1 MALWPNGR
9 HMTRSTYKG
18 FGVAPGLDARIKG
31 LGDRMNRFVNASFA
45 RTASTPDGYDMK
57 GTVPAIRA
65 GSMAS
70 LRTIATLS
78 EGPSN
83 LLQGGPMEGAGA
95 VATLTGESNVSL
107 VVGMEGT
114 ATVASLTGDNLVLK
128 LTIGLDGSGSISLTG
143 DNCNLALIVPFE
155 GIGSVA
161 QFTGTSDLRGRL
173 SLAGEWTPFTDLSPE
188 GLANAV
194 WQHLIGGTEAQALL
208 AAAGAAG
215 DPLLGVVEDGKTMRE
230 VLRIMAAVLA
240 GKVGGAGTGTETF
253 KGLDG
258 TTDRVISTV
267 DTNGNRTAV
276 TVDGT

>member
-1 MALWPNGR
+1 
-9 HMTRSTYKG
+9 MTRSTYKG
-18 FGVAPGLDARIKG
+18 FGVAPGLDASIKAR
-31 LGDRMNRFVNASFA
+31 GDRMNRFVNASFA

-57 GTVPAIRA
+57 GSVPPITA
-65 GSMAS
+65 GSMAT
-70 LRTIATLS
+70 LRPVAS
-78 EGPSN
+78 FAGSAS
-83 LLQGGPMEGAGA
+83 LLQGGPMEGTAGV
-95 VATLTGESNVSL
+95 VAMTGDGNVSL

-128 LTIGLDGSGSISLTG
+128 LTIGLGGSGSISLTG
-143 DNCNLALIVPFE
+143 NGNNLAMIVPFE

-161 QFTGTSDLRGRL
+161 QFAGTSDLRGRL

-194 WQHLIGGTEAQALL
+194 WQHLIGGTEAQDLL

-240 GKVGGAGTGTETF
+240 GKVSGAGTGTETF
-253 KGLDG
+253 VGLDG
-258 TTDRVISTV
+258 ATDRVVSTV
-267 DTNGNRTAV
+267 DASGNRTTV
-276 TVDGT
+276 VVDGT

>member
-1 MALWPNGR
+1 
-9 HMTRSTYKG
+9 MTRSTYKG
-18 FGVAPGLDARIKG
+18 YGVAPGLDASIKAR
-31 LGDRMNRFVNASFA
+31 GDRMNRFVSASFA

-65 GSMAS
+65 GSMSA
-70 LRTIATLS
+70 LRTITTLA

-83 LLQGGPMEGAGA
+83 LLQGGPMEGTGV
-95 VATLTGESNVSL
+95 VAELTGAGNVSL

-114 ATVASLTGDNLVLK
+114 AAVASLTGDNLVLK
-128 LTIGLDGSGSISLTG
+128 LTIGLGGTGSISLTG
-143 DNCNLALIVPFE
+143 DGCNLALIVPFE

-161 QFTGTSDLRGRL
+161 QFAGTSDLRGRL
-173 SLAGEWTPFTDLSPE
+173 SLAGEWTPFTELSPQ

-194 WQHLIGGTEAQALL
+194 WEHLIGGSEAQALL

-267 DTNGNRTAV
+267 DASGNRTAV
-276 TVDGT
+276 VVDGA